1 MQNLVNPLYV
11 SATARWSTKVPRH
24 THTYMDAS
32 CVAQCHGTAFRPR
45 WPNTWLMPLI
55 ENAADTVR
63 SLAPPVKTNST
74 FGAVPKQEIKFQ
86 QFQFSD
92 TTKPFYRFLL
102 VENLH

>member
-1 MQNLVNPLYV
+1 
-11 SATARWSTKVPRH
+11 
-24 THTYMDAS
+24 
-32 CVAQCHGTAFRPR
+32 
-45 WPNTWLMPLI
+45 MPLI